1 MEGARAINGVTFGSF
16 YCEDF
21 DLILASRSLGN
32 PRPKI
37 SKVEVPGSSVTLD
50 FTEAFGSV
58 NYSNRTISLVFLCL
72 DKWDDQYEMET
83 TVRNAIHGQKMRIKF
98 DEDDGVYFVGRISVD
113 SWTYFQGAG
122 RVQISIDCDP
132 WKYKERSITLVGEGS
147 EYVALPVVNNGLR
160 AAVPTFTI
168 LNPLDVMIDGE
179 SVRLTVSM
187 GTYSNPNL
195 FFLPGDNTLQFRG
208 AAERD
213 LATVTWTEAML

>member
-1 MEGARAINGVTFGSF
+1 MEGARAINGVTFGSIH
-16 YCEDF
+16 CEDF

-72 DKWDDQYEMET
+72 DKWDDQYELET

-98 DEDDGVYFVGRISVD
+98 DEDAGVYFIGRISVD

-132 WKYKERSITLVGEGS
+132 WKYKDRTQTLHGDGS
-147 EYVALPVVNNGLR
+147 SLTTQIIIKNNGMR
-160 AAVPTFTI
+160 IAVPTIHAEHAMTVI
-168 LNPLDVMIDGE
+168 VGENEIELTAGQEYTTANLALD
-179 SVRLTVSM
+179 
-187 GTYSNPNL
+187 
-195 FFLPGDNTLQFRG
+195 PGDNTLEFSG
-208 AAERD
+208 ANQQ
-213 LATVTWTEAML
+213 LGTITWTEVQL

>member
-72 DKWDDQYEMET
+72 DKWDDQYELET
-83 TVRNAIHGQKMRIKF
+83 TVRNAIHGQKMRIEF
-98 DEDDGVYFVGRISVD
+98 DEDDGVYFIGRISVD
-113 SWTYFQGAG
+113 S
-122 RVQISIDCDP
+122 SIDCDP
-132 WKYKERSITLVGEGS
+132 GKYKDRTQTLHGEGS
-147 EYVALPVVNNGLR
+147 SLTAQIVLKNNGLR
-160 AAVPTFTI
+160 SAVPTIHAEQAMTVI
-168 LNPLDVMIDGE
+168 VGDSEIELTAGQEYTTANLALD
-179 SVRLTVSM
+179 
-187 GTYSNPNL
+187 
-195 FFLPGDNTLQFRG
+195 PGDNTLEFSG
-208 AAERD
+208 ANQQ
-213 LATVTWTEAML
+213 LGTITWTEVQL